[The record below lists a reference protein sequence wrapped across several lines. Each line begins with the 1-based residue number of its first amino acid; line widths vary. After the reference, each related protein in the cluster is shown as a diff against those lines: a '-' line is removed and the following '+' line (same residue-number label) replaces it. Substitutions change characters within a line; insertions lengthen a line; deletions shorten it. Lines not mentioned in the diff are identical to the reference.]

1 MRNWGSWLAVAL
13 IAVAAFILI
22 RLGLHASGLDRLF
35 HEQIPVHTTG
45 RSLTLLAVVVPFAVV
60 LLASLLTSA
69 IARASTAVAYG
80 ASWLVYASL
89 LSQALLSMS
98 GAFLLLLP
106 LMLPLNALTG
116 WLHPDKWH
124 LPLHYT
130 SAHEPIVVGLISVGL
145 ALIVVAVAELLRD
158 RRHDRLATNGL
169 YASLRHPQHLGI
181 IVWTLGFALWGASP
195 VDLMVWFIVS
205 FVFVC
210 LGILEEGKLSER
222 YADAYAQYQCRVR
235 FMPPFI
241 PIRGALRI
249 ETGKHL
255 GVMAAVLVL
264 GIAAIM
270 GLFYLCGVPAL

>member
-1 MRNWGSWLAVAL
+1 
-13 IAVAAFILI
+13 VAAFILI

-35 HEQIPVHTTG
+35 HEQMPVHTVG
-45 RSLTLLAVVVPFAVV
+45 RSLTLLAVVIPFAVV

-69 IARASTAVAYG
+69 IGKASTAVAYG

-106 LMLPLNALTG
+106 LWLPLNALAG
-116 WLHPDKWH
+116 WLHPHKWH

-130 SAHEPIVVGLISVGL
+130 SVHEPVVVGLISVGL

-158 RRHDRLATNGL
+158 RRHDRLATSGL

-210 LGILEEGKLSER
+210 LGIHEEGKLSER
-222 YADAYAQYQCRVR
+222 YSDAYAQYRRRVR

-241 PIRGALRI
+241 PIRGALHI
-249 ETGKHL
+249 ETGRQL

-270 GLFYLCGVPAL
+270 GLFYLCGVPTL